1 MAKSVN
7 KHINIYLDGKQVENS
22 VTAIRKEMKQL
33 TEDMNN
39 AQIGSDKYVRN
50 AKKIQELKKILN
62 EHREGIKATGIEWK
76 NLIDDFGKFTI
87 AAFGLLRVIN
97 KVRSLTSEFGEEFA
111 KLDKVMATTQR
122 ATGMT
127 REEVG
132 ALNEEFKKIDTTTP
146 VEQLH
151 NLAAIGAKL
160 GYNTKAEILEFTEAA
175 NQIKV
180 IFGEDFDIAGLTKL
194 VKVFGEDDRLGI
206 RGALMATGSAMGRLS
221 RQTGQSAADLME
233 FTHKTAVLG
242 KEAGLTQSQIMGFG
256 ATLMANLQDAG
267 VSAQAF
273 NRLISKVY
281 SDSSKFAKAAGVDV
295 KKAAKNITIYL
306 QNSKNSTLIL
316 SPE

>member
-1 MAKSVN
+1 VN
-7 KHINIYLDGKQVENS
+7 KAKQIKEL
-22 VTAIRKEMKQL
+22 RKVLSEHN
-33 TEDMNN
+33 E
-39 AQIGSDKYVRN
+39 
-50 AKKIQELKKILN
+50 ELKKSV
-62 EHREGIKATGIEWK
+62 GIIEKLKQKGSELQGFFQSAFFVKKGIDWATGMMQEYV
-76 NLIDDFGKFTI
+76 D
-87 AAFGLLRVIN
+87 A
-97 KVRSLTSEFGEEFA
+97 FA
-111 KLDKVMATTQR
+111 KIDKVMATTQR

-127 REEVG
+127 REEVE